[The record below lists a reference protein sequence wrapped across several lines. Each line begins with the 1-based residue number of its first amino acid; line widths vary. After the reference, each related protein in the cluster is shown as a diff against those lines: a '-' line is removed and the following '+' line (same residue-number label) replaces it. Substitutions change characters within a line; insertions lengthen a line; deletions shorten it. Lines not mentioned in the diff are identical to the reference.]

1 MDYLMVVVPIVLPT
15 LFWAG
20 YHYYKDRHMPEPI
33 GNFVLCFALGVL
45 SFFLGKLMYQGLG
58 LIGLRFDA
66 FSLAE
71 SSRVGLFIYSVLA
84 IGGIEESAKLAP
96 FLIVALRLRAFDEPV
111 DGIIYA
117 AFIALGFAAVENI
130 LYLQYV
136 TGLEMAGRGF
146 ASPLVHIMF
155 ASIWGYHIGLAYLQQ
170 QKLAFVVVGYL
181 ALAALAHGS
190 YDFIVIALPLS
201 ALPLSA
207 LLILSIWLW
216 RMHLIRVL
224 HARARES
231 GENDR

>member
-1 MDYLMVVVPIVLPT
+1 MNYMMYVVPIVLPA

-20 YHYYKDRHMPEPI
+20 YHLYKDRHMPEPI
-33 GNFVLCFALGVL
+33 GNLVLCFGLGVL
-45 SFFLGKLMYQGLG
+45 SFFLGKMMYQGLD

-96 FLIVALRLRAFDEPV
+96 FLIVVLRLRAFDEPV

-130 LYLQYV
+130 QYLQYV
-136 TGLEMAGRGF
+136 TGPEMVGRGF

-155 ASIWGYHIGLAYLQQ
+155 ASIWGYHIGLAFLKRR
-170 QKLAFVVVGYL
+170 KLAFVVVRYL

-190 YDFIVIALPLS
+190 YDFVVIALPLS

-207 LLILSIWLW
+207 LLILVIWLW
-216 RMHLIRVL
+216 RMRLIRAL
-224 HARARES
+224 HTRARES

>member
-1 MDYLMVVVPIVLPT
+1 MYVVPIVLPT

-33 GNFVLCFALGVL
+33 GNLVLCFGLGVL
-45 SFFLGKLMYQGLG
+45 AFFLGKMMYQGLDM
-58 LIGLRFDA
+58 IGLRFDA

-71 SSRVGLFIYSVLA
+71 SSRVGLLIYSVLA

-117 AFIALGFAAVENI
+117 AFIALGFAFVENI
-130 LYLQYV
+130 QYLQYV
-136 TGLEMAGRGF
+136 TGHEMVGRGF

-155 ASIWGYHIGLAYLQQ
+155 ASIWGYHIGLAFLQRK
-170 QKLAFVVVGYL
+170 KLAFVVVRYL

-190 YDFIVIALPLS
+190 YDFVVIALPLS

-207 LLILSIWLW
+207 LLILVIWLW
-216 RMHLIRVL
+216 RMHLIRAL
-224 HARARES
+224 HTRARES